1 MVGDQGLEPRSA
13 GPKPAVLP
21 LDQSPMAEGEG
32 IEPPSLLGPTVFE
45 TASSTNRTPSLL
57 IDMAVGA
64 GIEPTS
70 PGSEPDV
77 LPLND
82 PTMVPGAGIEPA
94 PRCASSSRST
104 AELPRTGGK
113 GGIRTHG
120 PTGPSG

>member
-32 IEPPSLLGPTVFE
+32 IEPPSLLQPAVFE

-57 IDMAVGA
+57 IDIVVGA

-70 PGSEPDV
+70 PGLEPDV
-77 LPLND
+77 LTLND
-82 PTMVPGAGIEPA
+82 PTVVPWAGIEPA
-94 PRCASSSRST
+94 PRCVSSSRST
-104 AELPRTGGK
+104 AELPRIGGK
-113 GGIRTHG
+113 GGI
-120 PTGPSG
+120 

>member
-32 IEPPSLLGPTVFE
+32 IEPPSPLRPTVFE

-57 IDMAVGA
+57 MDMAVGA

-70 PGSEPDV
+70 PDSEPDV

-82 PTMVPGAGIEPA
+82 PTVVLSLVPGAGIEPA
-94 PRCASSSRST
+94 PRPIES
-104 AELPRTGGK
+104 
-113 GGIRTHG
+113 G
-120 PTGPSG
+120 PLYR